1 MDEVVEQN
9 IQETTEILSKTVP
22 SNYRKTRRK
31 IVKITSKEA
40 RLYVRFLLL
49 LKSDVFWNWYS
60 SSFQAYVR
68 KDPGAPTREKII
80 DDLYTMISEI
90 K

>member
-1 MDEVVEQN
+1 MSMTNNHEEVKVTRPIPN
-9 IQETTEILSKTVP
+9 IRKRKLVKLTT
-22 SNYRKTRRK
+22 
-31 IVKITSKEA
+31 KEA
-40 RLYVRFLLL
+40 RLYVRVLLM

-60 SSFQAYVR
+60 SSFQAYSR

-80 DDLYTMISEI
+80 EDLYTMVESF